1 MAISKLNLELSL
13 SRDYNKIT
21 ISFVEES
28 IEYESDEEMKAKV
41 RQKFKI
47 MKDEI
52 NLQFEKI
59 SGDKK

>member
-41 RQKFKI
+41 RQKFAI

-52 NLQFEKI
+52 NLQFEKL
-59 SGDKK
+59 GVK

>member
-1 MAISKLNLELSL
+1 MKSKLNIGLALSKDYQKVTCEL
-13 SRDYNKIT
+13 I
-21 ISFVEES
+21 EEE
-28 IEYESDEEMKAKV
+28 IEYESDAELKAKV

>member
-52 NLQFEKI
+52 NLQFEKL
-59 SGDKK
+59 GDKK

>member
-21 ISFVEES
+21 ISFVEEE

-41 RQKFKI
+41 RQKFAI

-52 NLQFEKI
+52 NLQFEKL
-59 SGDKK
+59 GVK

>member
-41 RQKFKI
+41 RQKFAI